1 MESMSSVYCHQ
12 NAIVGEYL
20 IKPSIQISI
29 HTKFYPFFFSSASAS
44 PLLHT
49 TPGFVTSFHLVVRV
63 AGPNLV
69 LITVHWPM
77 VTRSPALAQV
87 VAGSFAASA
96 NWRATAERAV
106 YCDGESECK
115 IIDYGFGWKSLWYDV
130 YNYFQKRTNKAA
142 SFLGYSL
149 RAEGWGM
156 VLSSS
161 TRAQERP
168 QPWLHTCRV
177 QRGQLREAVSQTRHH
192 QGRASFHVDI
202 WLLHI
207 VRTIIYS
214 KQEQI

>member
-29 HTKFYPFFFSSASAS
+29 HTKFYLFFFSSASAS

-87 VAGSFAASA
+87 AAGSLRSVSKL
-96 NWRATAERAV
+96 EG
-106 YCDGESECK
+106 DG
-115 IIDYGFGWKSLWYDV
+115 GKS
-130 YNYFQKRTNKAA
+130 
-142 SFLGYSL
+142 SI
-149 RAEGWGM
+149 
-156 VLSSS
+156 
-161 TRAQERP
+161 P
-168 QPWLHTCRV
+168 
-177 QRGQLREAVSQTRHH
+177 
-192 QGRASFHVDI
+192 
-202 WLLHI
+202 
-207 VRTIIYS
+207 
-214 KQEQI
+214 